1 MGGMIKRILV
11 SSFFLLLICG
21 IAAAQQQAPALRLKD
36 IRGHNFS
43 LSAYR
48 GKVLLINFW
57 ATWCPPCR
65 AEIPDLIK
73 LQNEY
78 HSRGLQIVGITYPPQ
93 KLADVRR
100 FVRKL
105 KINYA
110 IALGTRAT
118 KLLFTRSETLPM
130 TIVIDA
136 KGNLRDVIEGIL
148 LPEEFEE
155 KIKPLLK

>member
-1 MGGMIKRILV
+1 
-11 SSFFLLLICG
+11 
-21 IAAAQQQAPALRLKD
+21 
-36 IRGHNFS
+36 
-43 LSAYR
+43 
-48 GKVLLINFW
+48 
-57 ATWCPPCR
+57 
-65 AEIPDLIK
+65 
-73 LQNEY
+73 
-78 HSRGLQIVGITYPPQ
+78 VGITYPPQ

-136 KGNLRDVIEGIL
+136 QGNLRDVIEGIL